1 MTASLMTEELF
12 RADAYLTTCQAK
24 VIALVDTGIQ
34 LDRTVFYPTGG
45 GQPGDTGS
53 LITAD
58 GRVISIVD
66 TQKGETGIV
75 HVPAE
80 GSPSLNIGDEV
91 TARIDWERRYRHM
104 RMHTPLHLLCA
115 VVEGGVTGGQ
125 VGESKSRLDFDIPG
139 DKPDKETLTARLNEL
154 VQGNHGVQPRWVSD
168 EELAANPNL
177 VRTMSVKPPT
187 GQGRVRLLDIEG
199 VDLQPCGGTHVRAT
213 GEIGQ
218 LLVSKIESKGKQ
230 NRRIVVSLMDP

>member
-1 MTASLMTEELF
+1 
-12 RADAYLTTCQAK
+12 
-24 VIALVDTGIQ
+24 V
-34 LDRTVFYPTGG
+34 
-45 GQPGDTGS
+45 
-53 LITAD
+53 ITAD

-80 GSPSLNIGDEV
+80 GSPFLNIGDEV

-104 RMHTPLHLLCA
+104 RMHTALHLLCA

-139 DKPDKETLTARLNEL
+139 DKPNKETLTARLNEL
-154 VQGNHGVQPRWVSD
+154 VQGNHGVRPCWVSD
-168 EELAANPNL
+168 EERAANPNL

-187 GQGRVRLLDIEG
+187 GQGRVRLLNIEG

-218 LLVSKIESKGKQ
+218 LLVSKIENKGKQ
-230 NRRIVVSLMDP
+230 NRRIVVSLLWLAWGIPEDLA